1 MSGTITNTNRMP
13 PVTRS
18 KFSFTWVLL
27 GVIAWMA
34 GPQQEASAAEFT
46 VGTVGALIQAIK
58 DANANTGADVIK
70 LNAGV
75 YTLTDIASERIDVL
89 TYTDPNGVVT
99 TFDDAVYGANG
110 LPLIESDITLQ
121 ASPGS
126 VIIERSGSKVFRF
139 FHVRPGAALRLEG
152 VVLRNGRADQGRS
165 LGFTGGAILNQ
176 GVTVIHDSSFE
187 NNIGG
192 KEGGAINNRPGAR
205 LEVHNSTFTANTLS
219 LWNSLGGAIINVG
232 GEMTIDHST
241 FKGNSTCIS
250 CRDDQAGWSEDGDG
264 GAIENVAGE
273 ATITNSTF
281 IENQSVSGGAVENGR
296 GLITIVNSSFYQ
308 NRATKWGGAI
318 SAYAENSPTPERNSK
333 KWGDGVIVIINS
345 TIVGNHAG
353 DAGIDKPSPST
364 FGGGGVLTQKGA
376 IILKNTILAG
386 NTAPAGMP
394 QECTGYPYFHDNPV
408 YIISAGHNIIDDTAG
423 CLTVPEEM
431 PQDGSHTH
439 GGEPLLVTLET
450 GARTDMTGDA
460 GVGAFSDSAV
470 PGHGHLP
477 LLPSSAAVN
486 AADNDTSISVSAQ
499 CMGAAPLM
507 ASGLST
513 DQLGNGVGL
522 AVRDIGAVE
531 YTGSVSPAPATLLPL
546 TLAVFDPSAV
556 CEFKEQLAVDGGGA
570 GAGGGN
576 GGDVPN
582 NEASNSNGGDVQDA
596 TGSAQGGDAVPVGE
610 STNGSTSAG
619 GGGAWGLWSL
629 LLGMLAIGLKSRRR
643 CACAA

>member
-1 MSGTITNTNRMP
+1 MSGAISNTTRIS
-13 PVTRS
+13 PVAPS
-18 KFSFTWVLL
+18 KLMLFVL
-27 GVIAWMA
+27 GIAAWIA
-34 GPQQEASAAEFT
+34 GPQQEASAGEYTVST
-46 VGTVGALIQAIK
+46 VGELIQAIK
-58 DANANTGADVIK
+58 DANTNTGADVIR

-75 YTLTDIASERIDVL
+75 YTLSDIASERIDTL

-121 ASPGS
+121 ASSGS

-152 VVLRNGRADQGRS
+152 VILRNGRADQGRG
-165 LGFTGGAILNQ
+165 LGVTGGAVLNQ
-176 GVTVIHDSSFE
+176 GVTVIHNSGFE
-187 NNIGG
+187 NNIAG

-205 LEVHNSTFTANTLS
+205 LEVRNSTFTANTLS

-232 GEMTIDHST
+232 GEMTIDRST

-264 GAIENVAGE
+264 GAIENLAGE

-281 IENQSVSGGAVENGR
+281 IENQAVSGGAVENGR

-308 NRATKWGGAI
+308 NKATKWGGAI

-376 IILKNTILAG
+376 IILKNTILSG

-394 QECTGYPYFHDNPV
+394 QECAGYPYFHNNPV
-408 YIISAGHNIIDDTAG
+408 YIISAGHNIFGDTAG
-423 CLTVPEEM
+423 CLTVPKEM
-431 PQDGSHTH
+431 PQGGSHTY
-439 GGEPLLVTLET
+439 GGQPLLVALET
-450 GARTDMTGDA
+450 GASTDVTGDA
-460 GVGAFSDSAV
+460 GVGTFSDSAV
-470 PGHGHLP
+470 PGYGHLP
-477 LLPSSAAVN
+477 LLPSSAAIN
-486 AADNDTSISVSAQ
+486 AADNDTTISVSAQ

-513 DQLGNGVGL
+513 DQLGKGVDL
-522 AVRDIGAVE
+522 TVRDIGAVE

-556 CEFKEQLAVDGGGA
+556 CEFKEQPAVDDGGA
-570 GAGGGN
+570 GGDNGGN
-576 GGDVPN
+576 VPN
-582 NEASNSNGGDVQDA
+582 SEASNDKGGDVQGT
-596 TGSAQGGDAVPVGE
+596 TGSAQGGGMVPVGP
-610 STNGSTSAG
+610 STNVSTSTGG
-619 GGGAWGLWSL
+619 GGGAWGLWNL
-629 LLGMLAIGLKSRRR
+629 LLGTLVIGLKSRCRHR
-643 CACAA
+643 ACAV